1 MSVVRTFVAVF
12 ATTLVAACSTTKPEP
27 EVRTVYVDRPV
38 AVSCVP
44 KNLPPRPTYRVTTG
58 DLIAAP
64 DAAERYRLAAA
75 GMQERDA
82 RLNEVEP
89 VVQNCRD

>member
-1 MSVVRTFVAVF
+1 MSVARTFAAVF
-12 ATTLVAACSTTKPEP
+12 ATTLVAACGTTKPEP
-27 EVRTVYVDRPV
+27 EVRTVYVDKPV

-44 KNLPPRPTYRVTTG
+44 KNLPAQPTYRVNT
-58 DLIAAP
+58 DNLITAP
-64 DAAERYRLAAA
+64 DAAERYRLAVA